1 MNKLLWVCSGSGSP
15 QVEWIYS
22 FLPHYE
28 PDNLSDCREEGATP
42 PTAKGD
48 FFFFFT
54 NNSDCKLATKPTC
67 KQTVDCCFW
76 VQNVCNVVRVC
87 ACVVCGGRT
96 IEVIVWIYFQCAEWI
111 FEYSVSKCV
120 IGIVAVISY
129 TANND
134 KMVQ

>member
-48 FFFFFT
+48 FFFFLQT
-54 NNSDCKLATKPTC
+54 TVTVNWQQSQHVNKLW
-67 KQTVDCCFW
+67 TVAFGC
-76 VQNVCNVVRVC
+76 RMC
-87 ACVVCGGRT
+87 A
-96 IEVIVWIYFQCAEWI
+96 
-111 FEYSVSKCV
+111 
-120 IGIVAVISY
+120 
-129 TANND
+129 
-134 KMVQ
+134 ML